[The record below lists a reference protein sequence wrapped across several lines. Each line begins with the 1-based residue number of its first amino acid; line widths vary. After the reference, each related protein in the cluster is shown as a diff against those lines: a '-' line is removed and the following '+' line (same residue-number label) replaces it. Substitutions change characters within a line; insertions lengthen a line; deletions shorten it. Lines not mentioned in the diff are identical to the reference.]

1 MTSPPDRETVRSD
14 VAEVLIR
21 KLEVFAPLS
30 DVERDA
36 VSALAGQTRSY
47 SPREDVIRQGDR
59 TEHVNLL
66 LEGFACRYKT
76 LEDGRRQILSFF
88 VPGVICDLNVFI
100 LERMDHSIG
109 ALSPCVFGAI
119 HRRQVDE
126 LIDRQPRITRALWWC
141 TLVGEATAREWLL
154 NVGQRSAYERAAHLF
169 CELYWRLGVVGLVR
183 DGTFDFPVTQTEL
196 GDALGLSAVHV
207 NRTLQELRR
216 DGLIS
221 TQGRELT
228 VLDVEGLERAAMFD
242 PSYLHLTDTDVGAQ
256 RRREK

>member
-1 MTSPPDRETVRSD
+1 MTLIRDTVHLD

-21 KLEVFAPLS
+21 KLAVFAPLS
-30 DVERDA
+30 DAERDA
-36 VSALAGQTRSY
+36 LKGLAGHTRRY
-47 SPREDVIRQGDR
+47 AAREDVIRQGDR

-88 VPGVICDLNVFI
+88 VPGDICDLNVFI

-109 ALSPCVFGAI
+109 AMSPCLFGAI
-119 HRRQVDE
+119 PRR
-126 LIDRQPRITRALWWC
+126 LIDEVTQAHPRLTRALWWS
-141 TLVGEATAREWLL
+141 TLVEEAIAREWLM

-169 CELYWRLGVVGLVR
+169 CELYWRLRVVGLVR

-207 NRTLQELRR
+207 NRTMQELRR

-228 VLDVEGLERAAMFD
+228 VLNLEDLEHAGMFD
-242 PSYLHLTDTDVGAQ
+242 PSYLHLTDTDLAAQ
-256 RRREK
+256 RRRAK